1 MSSKDVFAMV
11 ANVSEC
17 PNNFCFVGTFYFCR
31 ARTVSIAQ
39 VSSVKNLE
47 NHGAAII
54 YWYFS
59 IVEKKL
65 QGQVAINDNFLFF
78 YKMNDTFTL
87 PSFIECTFPLKLV
100 VKII

>member
-1 MSSKDVFAMV
+1 MV
-11 ANVSEC
+11 ANVSDC
-17 PNNFCFVGTFYFCR
+17 QNNFYFVGTFIFCR

-78 YKMNDTFTL
+78 LYKMNDTFTL